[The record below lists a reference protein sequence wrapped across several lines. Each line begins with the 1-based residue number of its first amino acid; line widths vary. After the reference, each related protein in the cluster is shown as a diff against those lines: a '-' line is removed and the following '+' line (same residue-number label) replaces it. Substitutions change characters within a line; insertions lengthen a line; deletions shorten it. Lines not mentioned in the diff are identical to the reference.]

1 MKTLMFAMTGWVS
14 AIAITAASSLLVN
27 SSAQAQTPAPAQAS
41 AEEPA
46 SRVIP
51 RHPGT
56 ISAGPVNQLTYTPTC
71 PVYALT
77 IDPTQIDEAPNTA
90 AGRAL
95 VQRLEQE
102 LLSSGDRFDDYMT
115 CVDENTRVDIERIG
129 QAMEASRT
137 RISDEEVAAY
147 NAIAAAGQAALA
159 RVQAAPAPRASGNRR
174 NRGAA
179 AAPAEVAPVRTF
191 ASGFTPLGPDERRFG
206 SLTFSGGTATYT
218 PPCVYTFQVT
228 AADFE
233 AANTPAAFT
242 ALNNALNAQR
252 DELIQAMYCRNGMP
266 RMRQQT
272 GPDGQPLV
280 GADGQPVMEQV
291 REPVLD
297 RSGNPVMGAD
307 GRPAMSV
314 VLEREGE
321 VARDYSTIQERI
333 NAGRRAVLE
342 PALAAYQQRYGFIQ
356 SRINLQKQPGGVL
369 APPEAAPRPSAPR
382 TPAPAP
388 RRRPR

>member
-1 MKTLMFAMTGWVS
+1 MKSSMLAMSGWVS
-14 AIAITAASSLLVN
+14 AIAIAAASSMLVL
-27 SSAQAQTPAPAQAS
+27 SSAQAQDEGT
-41 AEEPA
+41 
-46 SRVIP
+46 RVVP

-56 ISAGPVNQLTYTPTC
+56 MSAGPVNELTYTPTC

-77 IDPTQIDEAPNTA
+77 IDVSAIDEAPNTA

-95 VQRLEQE
+95 LQRLEEE

-137 RISDEEVAAY
+137 RTSDGEVAQY
-147 NAIAAAGQAALA
+147 NAIATAGQAALQ
-159 RVQAAPAPRASGNRR
+159 RVQASAAAAPPRQTGNNRR
-174 NRGAA
+174 NRNAGTPPP
-179 AAPAEVAPVRTF
+179 APAAAPVRTF
-191 ASGFTPLGPDERRFG
+191 ATGFTPLGPDERRYG
-206 SLTFSGGTATYT
+206 SLSFDGGAPTYT

-228 AADFE
+228 AADFN
-233 AANTPAAFT
+233 AVTAPAEFT
-242 ALNNALNAQR
+242 TLNNALNVQR
-252 DELIQAMYCRNGMP
+252 EELIQAMYCRNGVP

-272 GPDGQPLV
+272 GPTGQPIV

-291 REPVLD
+291 REPILD
-297 RSGNPVMGAD
+297 GAGNPVMGAD

-321 VARDYSTIQERI
+321 VARDYATIQERI
-333 NAGRRAVLE
+333 NTGRRAVLE

-356 SRINLQKQPGGVL
+356 SRLNLQKQPGGVL
-369 APPEAAPRPSAPR
+369 APPEAAPRPAAPR

-388 RRRPR
+388 RRRPS